1 MKLDSRKIAILENED
16 PINVTSSL
24 NVTGGP
30 VVQFF
35 DGANYYPNRAGTPSS
50 PIMMT
55 HNVNVISTSGAPIV
69 VSLST
74 LFYENDVLIDS
85 ANTDY
90 ELTGNSLKVKKN
102 VPGGTAI
109 NIRAKSQFIEPNTG
123 KLYERQDVVTLRTLI
138 KAESPYQMQL
148 SQRGVVYFDAYRN
161 PNTTTTV
168 TAILKKDGADLLN
181 YSGIV
186 FKWLNSAGLDAVE
199 NELYADAY
207 SNGNRT
213 LTVDKTYIDHELMR
227 CEAWIGNE
235 MIAFDTVTFVRK
247 FNSFKVDIRIPELP
261 LQAGVNTLNC
271 SIEVTD
277 VLGNVDANAAFLV
290 TWMVTEGGVNRQ
302 LATGTPAVIPVSS
315 INLNADPEI
324 WVDLKRREAFAA
336 LTTDDPDELLTDD
349 DDNVLTIETFGL

>member
-16 PINVTSSL
+16 PINVASSL

-35 DGANYYPNRAGTPSS
+35 DGTNYYPNRAGTPSS

-55 HNVNVISTSGAPIV
+55 HNVNVISMSGAPIV

-85 ANTDY
+85 ANPGY
-90 ELTGNSLKVKKN
+90 ELTGSSLKVKKN

-168 TAILKKDGADLLN
+168 TAVLKKDGADLSD
-181 YSGIV
+181 YTGII
-186 FKWLNSAGLDAVE
+186 FKWLNPDGLDVVE

-213 LTVDKTYIDHELMR
+213 LTVDKTYIDHELIR
-227 CEAWIGNE
+227 CEAWIGSE
-235 MIAFDTVTFVRK
+235 MVACDTVTFVRK
-247 FNSFKVDIRIPELP
+247 FNSFRADVHIPENP
-261 LQAGVNTLNC
+261 IQPGVSMLNC
-271 SIEVTD
+271 SIDITD
-277 VLGNVDANAAFLV
+277 VLGNVDVNAAFLV

-302 LATGTPAVIPVSS
+302 LATGTPAAIPASS
-315 INLNADPEI
+315 INLKASPEI

-349 DDNVLTIETFGL
+349 DDNVLTVETFGL